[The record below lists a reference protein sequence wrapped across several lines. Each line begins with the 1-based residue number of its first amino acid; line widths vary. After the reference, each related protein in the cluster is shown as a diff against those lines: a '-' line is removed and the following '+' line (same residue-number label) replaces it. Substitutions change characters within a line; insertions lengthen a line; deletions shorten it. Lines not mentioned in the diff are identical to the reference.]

1 MDIFSSIH
9 YRVLKLCD
17 KSSIGRQIYSKFL
30 LPWDRFVLNVEHRF
44 LGKVYSSYYEEVE
57 KTLNLYLTE
66 EQKKD
71 AKYVKAL
78 KKDLLNCWLS
88 LRIYPPEYFLYEFEK
103 LNDNQRREYIS
114 DIERWEVLHK
124 LFGAK
129 VRHEHA
135 DKWLFY
141 QMAKPYFHRDACKVG
156 GDAPKSDYLAFVA
169 KHPRFFVKELEG
181 CFGRNAYILEV
192 HSTEY
197 MEEVYD
203 RLVTHGEWILE
214 ELIIQ
219 SSDLSAWNASSV
231 NTVRIASFLTSKG
244 EHHVVMPFFRAG
256 RVGSIV
262 DNALSGGM
270 VAGVDEK
277 TGRLCS
283 DGFDEHGNRYVVHP
297 DSKVHVK
304 GWQVPQ
310 WEELCKMT
318 EELHRSLPRHH
329 RYLAFDFAHTE
340 NGWVLV
346 EGNWGQLIFNQAGA
360 HRGIRKQFLEY
371 LK

>member
-1 MDIFSSIH
+1 MDIFSSTH
-9 YRVLKLCD
+9 DRVLKLCD

-30 LPWDRFVLNVEHRF
+30 MPWDRFVLNVEHRF

-192 HSTEY
+192 SSPGI
-197 MEEVYD
+197 D
-203 RLVTHGEWILE
+203 RVLRKPRDLEREQGKAVDVTLYAPMDGKK
-214 ELIIQ
+214 
-219 SSDLSAWNASSV
+219 N
-231 NTVRIASFLTSKG
+231 LT
-244 EHHVVMPFFRAG
+244 
-256 RVGSIV
+256 
-262 DNALSGGM
+262 
-270 VAGVDEK
+270 GVL
-277 TGRLCS
+277 T
-283 DGFDEHGNRYVVHP
+283 GFDGEKFTL
-297 DSKVHVK
+297 DDEITIELSKAA
-304 GWQVPQ
+304 QIR
-310 WEELCKMT
+310 
-318 EELHRSLPRHH
+318 LHI
-329 RYLAFDFAHTE
+329 DF
-340 NGWVLV
+340 
-346 EGNWGQLIFNQAGA
+346 
-360 HRGIRKQFLEY
+360 
-371 LK
+371 